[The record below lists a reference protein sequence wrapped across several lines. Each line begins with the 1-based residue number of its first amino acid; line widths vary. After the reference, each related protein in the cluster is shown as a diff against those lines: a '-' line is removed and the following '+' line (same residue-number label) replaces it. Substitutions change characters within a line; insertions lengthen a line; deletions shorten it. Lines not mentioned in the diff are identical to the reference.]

1 MIIVIYV
8 DDPLI
13 SGDPNQSSQM
23 TWLQEHLARRFKMS
37 NLGEIPHYLG
47 MEVDSQPDQGQ
58 IVRQATYLRKI
69 IRKFGF
75 LDGKTASILMQP
87 GLGNTLAKSEN
98 QAWYQ
103 SVIGSLVWAAMHT
116 RPDISYS
123 VGVMARFCSNPS
135 EYHCQLVERIF
146 RYLAGTITLGLT
158 FRRDEIL
165 T

>member
-8 DDPLI
+8 NDPLI

-23 TWLQEHLARRFKMS
+23 TWLQEHLARRFKTS
-37 NLGEIPHYLG
+37 NLGEIPHYLE
-47 MEVDSQPDQGQ
+47 MEVDSQPDQRQ

-98 QAWYQ
+98 QADIKTIAWYQ
-103 SVIGSLVWAAMHT
+103 SVIGSLIWAAMHT
-116 RPDISYS
+116 RPDIS
-123 VGVMARFCSNPS
+123 
-135 EYHCQLVERIF
+135 
-146 RYLAGTITLGLT
+146 
-158 FRRDEIL
+158 
-165 T
+165 